1 VGDVPGT
8 PRFDPKPAIEAMKP
22 DLLDCFNRARGAN
35 PALHGKLTLNIVVNE
50 AGHVNR
56 VDASPGGPGVLAG
69 DAGLVACIGDT
80 MKARAQFPKPGGMA
94 TVTAPLVFRR

>member
-1 VGDVPGT
+1 MLVGEIPGT
-8 PRFDPKPAIEAMKP
+8 LHFEPKPAVEALKV

-35 PALHGKLTLNIVVNE
+35 AALHGKLTLTIVVNE

-56 VDASPGGPGVLAG
+56 VDAKPGGLA
-69 DAGLVACIGDT
+69 DDPALVGCVSDVVKSG
-80 MKARAQFPKPGGMA
+80 AQFPKPGGMA